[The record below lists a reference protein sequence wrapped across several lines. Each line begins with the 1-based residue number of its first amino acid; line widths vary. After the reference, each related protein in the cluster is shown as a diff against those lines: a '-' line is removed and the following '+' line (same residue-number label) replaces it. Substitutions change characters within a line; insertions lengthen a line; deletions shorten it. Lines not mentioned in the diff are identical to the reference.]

1 MCICCYVQESVATL
15 RGPEETC
22 KLQVVPARISDGDWI
37 WSSPRA
43 DELLT
48 AKPPLQPWE
57 ACFGFVSGSWSLLWS
72 GKLALEQSIAIQS
85 SSSTQ
90 HSHPISILWRVC
102 ETGQIPLAS
111 CCRRRLGTLI
121 ISGKIH
127 SEAIHLASRPTS
139 LHFSLPISHIL
150 PDPQGLSSSGST
162 ILLLS
167 AGSVFTDQS
176 SCPQEGEQL
185 LPHCLPGNVQFANRE
200 NSGSVLERYLR
211 SY

>member
-1 MCICCYVQESVATL
+1 MCICCYAQESVATL

-22 KLQVVPARISDGDWI
+22 KLQVVPARTGDGDWI

-43 DELLT
+43 DELWT

-57 ACFGFVSGSWSLLWS
+57 ACCGFVGGSLSLLWS
-72 GKLALEQSIAIQS
+72 GQLALQQCIATQN
-85 SSSTQ
+85 SSSTPP
-90 HSHPISILWRVC
+90 PISILWRVC
-102 ETGQIPLAS
+102 EISQIRLAS
-111 CCRRRLGTLI
+111 CRRRRLGTLI

-127 SEAIHLASRPTS
+127 SEATHLASRP
-139 LHFSLPISHIL
+139 HYIFSLPISHIL
-150 PDPQGLSSSGST
+150 LDPKMGLSSSGST

-176 SCPQEGEQL
+176 SCPQKVNPCYL
-185 LPHCLPGNVQFANRE
+185 TVCLAMCSLQTERIQGQ
-200 NSGSVLERYLR
+200 STVLERNPR

>member
-1 MCICCYVQESVATL
+1 MATL
-15 RGPEETC
+15 RGSEETC

-43 DELLT
+43 EELLT
-48 AKPPLQPWE
+48 AKPPLQPLE
-57 ACFGFVSGSWSLLWS
+57 ACFGFVGGGLSLLWS

-90 HSHPISILWRVC
+90 HPPNSILWRVC

-176 SCPQEGEQL
+176 SCPQKGEQ
-185 LPHCLPGNVQFANRE
+185 PHCLPGNVQFANRE
-200 NSGSVLERYLR
+200 NSGSALERSLR